1 MMRYLGII
9 LILALA
15 PIKAFGDNY
24 IESAPPLYQWLTNHQ
39 VMNPSSLEFNVN
51 TVINHRFVNVNRIAN
66 ATPLIKYYAD
76 VLSAEGVPVDFAV
89 LPLIE
94 SGNNPQARSPKN
106 ALGLWQFIPS
116 TGSEWGLQ
124 QTAMLDER
132 VDVQKSTV
140 SAAKYLKALYT
151 KFHNWNLVLAAYN
164 WGSGSVEKALKKGL
178 VTPEGNI
185 NFKYLP
191 LETQIYLLEFHRFN
205 QLIKAESLRAP
216 LNKYPNQ
223 AYLTK
228 IRIKDLNQYLLIN
241 PDLKELNHWV
251 LKHMNGF
258 EASTELGAN
267 KEILVPTRLFSRY
280 FSLKKISFNNRVKS
294 NIHNECSNQ
303 QYRTVTGDSVESVSK
318 KFNLKIDRFFDLNPN
333 VRYIRPGM
341 DMKLC

>member
-1 MMRYLGII
+1 MRFLG
-9 LILALA
+9 LIFLLALA
-15 PIKAFGDNY
+15 TLQALAANATTNERPF
-24 IESAPPLYQWLTNHQ
+24 YQWLASGQ
-39 VMNPSSLEFNVN
+39 VMDPAALDNNVN
-51 TVINHRFVNVNRIAN
+51 MAINQRFVNAERIAN

-76 VLSAEGVPVDFAV
+76 VLSSEGVPVDFAV

-124 QTAMLDER
+124 QTAMIDER

-140 SAAKYLKALYT
+140 SAAKYLRFLYA

-178 VTPEGNI
+178 ISPEGKI
-185 NFKYLP
+185 NFRYLP
-191 LETQIYLLEFHRFN
+191 AETQIYLLEFHQFN
-205 QLIKAESLRAP
+205 QLIKQQYKQAP

-223 AYLTK
+223 AYLTHIK
-228 IRIKDLNQYLLIN
+228 SKDLNQYMQIN
-241 PDLKELNHWV
+241 PELGELNHWV

-258 EASTELGAN
+258 EASPGLDAN
-267 KEILVPTRLFSRY
+267 KDILVPTRVFSKY
-280 FSLKKISFNNRVKS
+280 FSLKKVSFKNNTSS
-294 NIHNECSNQ
+294 NNHSGCSNS
-303 QYRTVTGDSVESVSK
+303 QYRAKDGDSVESVSR
-318 KFNLKIDRFFDLNPN
+318 KFHLKIDQFFDLNPS

-341 DMKLC
+341 DIKLC